1 MIICIYKYMNL
12 ELDKISILLKDLRVD
27 IGVLRS
33 RQVSLLNRIRK
44 SIELNKLKKIR
55 SNLNK

>member
-1 MIICIYKYMNL
+1 MNL
-12 ELDKISILLKDLRVD
+12 DLDKILMSLKDLRIDV
-27 IGVLRS
+27 GVLRS
-33 RQVSLLNRIRK
+33 RQINLLNKIRK